1 MASQARF
8 LDFLDMI
15 DGGGAGQMGDT
26 FEGGGIFSALAN
38 LMATPYGSE
47 DAGRKTSREAF
58 LRGRGLL
65 DEPAV
70 ASAATSAAA
79 PAMTGPTRAQ
89 RMSAAAAEMARQ
101 RGLAQDSLDPRGPNQ
116 MGMPAGGMPPAPSYA
131 MMDMGEAGRGSMPNP
146 FTGPTYD
153 MPMARPAAPAE
164 PLGVTTQSMARDA
177 ITQRKKN
184 LYETMRGSL
193 DPFNST
199 ADRDYRRLSGE
210 SMGLFNYG
218 NHVDAGLMDENR
230 LNFIT
235 QGLMPPTP
243 ETMQYSGRGMA
254 SGDAEF
260 DAFMNMVRNTPG
272 QGGLANNPEL
282 AFSVFQRM
290 KSAGNLPSVLG
301 YQ

>member
-15 DGGGAGQMGDT
+15 DGGGAGKMGDT

-58 LRGRGLL
+58 LRSRGLL

-70 ASAATSAAA
+70 ASAQSAAA
-79 PAMTGPTRAQ
+79 PAMTGPTREQ
-89 RMSAAAAEMARQ
+89 RMSAAAAEMERQ

-116 MGMPAGGMPPAPSYA
+116 MGMPAMGMPPAPSYA
-131 MMDMGEAGRGSMPNP
+131 MMDMGEAGRGSMPNQ
-146 FTGPTYD
+146 FAGSTYD
-153 MPMARPAAPAE
+153 MPMARPVAPEE

-177 ITQRKKN
+177 IRQRKKD
-184 LYETMRGSL
+184 LAKQTQGSL

-199 ADRDYRRLSGE
+199 ADRDMRRVSGE
-210 SMGLFNYG
+210 SMGLLNYG
-218 NHVDAGLMDENR
+218 GYVDRGLMDENR

-243 ETMQYSGRGMA
+243 ETMQYSGRGTA

>member
-58 LRGRGLL
+58 LRSRGLL

-70 ASAATSAAA
+70 ASTQSGMA
-79 PAMTGPTRAQ
+79 PAMTGPTREQ

-101 RGLAQDSLDPRGPNQ
+101 RGLAQDSLDLRGPNQ
-116 MGMPAGGMPPAPSYA
+116 MGMPAMGMPPAPSYA
-131 MMDMGEAGRGSMPNP
+131 MMDMGEAGRGSMPNQ
-146 FTGPTYD
+146 FAGSTYD
-153 MPMARPAAPAE
+153 MPMARPVAPKE
-164 PLGVTTQSMARDA
+164 PLGVTTRDMALADVEARQAAYDA
-177 ITQRKKN
+177 AYPNDRAAGSFGVERLLTGASSLGDITDHLGRFSDN
-184 LYETMRGSL
+184 LQ
-193 DPFNST
+193 
-199 ADRDYRRLSGE
+199 
-210 SMGLFNYG
+210 
-218 NHVDAGLMDENR
+218 NR
-230 LNFIT
+230 IYSR
-235 QGLMPPTP
+235 LMPPTL
-243 ETMQYSGRGMA
+243 ETMQYSGRATA